1 MSAQEPPELPPMV
14 ARPSGSWVS
23 LTWASRLD
31 AGKDFVFDELGVV
44 AGHGVVLEA
53 ALAAL
58 RVAAAVADGDGDHDG
73 HFVLGDE
80 VVERGE
86 EQCGRGRRRRR

>member
-14 ARPSGSWVS
+14 ARPSGSLVS
-23 LTWASRLD
+23 LTWT
-31 AGKDFVFDELGVV
+31 VFSTSGSTSCLDELGVA
-44 AGHGVVLEA
+44 AGHGVVLQA

-73 HFVLGDE
+73 DAML
-80 VVERGE
+80 
-86 EQCGRGRRRRR
+86 RR